1 MTMSRQRIL
10 QVVSWRGT
18 WLLNRLKSP
27 HITVTALLALWAL
40 LIGTIDYPLF
50 KETRRMALQLASIPA
65 PAPVRP
71 AARQAGPR
79 NLAKEFAATLPEFD
93 AYPDQLRDLH
103 TLADKHGIVITRADY
118 RYELLAEL
126 PIEKL
131 AMHMDINGP
140 DEAHRRFLQAML
152 NALPNL
158 SIARLAYAKSTDGS
172 TKVEQK
178 LDIHLYYRARAA
190 A

>member
-1 MTMSRQRIL
+1 MSRQRIL
-10 QVVSWRGT
+10 QIVSWRGT
-18 WLLNRLKSP
+18 WLLNRLQSP
-27 HITVTALLALWAL
+27 HVTVTALLALWAL
-40 LIGTIDYPLF
+40 LTGTIDYPLF
-50 KETRRMALQLASIPA
+50 KETRRMAMQLASIPE
-65 PAPVRP
+65 PAPVGP
-71 AARQAGPR
+71 AARKAEPR

-103 TLADKHGIVITRADY
+103 ALADKHGIVITRADY

-131 AMHMDINGP
+131 AIHMDINGP

-152 NALPNL
+152 NALSNL

-178 LDIHLYYRARAA
+178 LDIHLYYRVRAA